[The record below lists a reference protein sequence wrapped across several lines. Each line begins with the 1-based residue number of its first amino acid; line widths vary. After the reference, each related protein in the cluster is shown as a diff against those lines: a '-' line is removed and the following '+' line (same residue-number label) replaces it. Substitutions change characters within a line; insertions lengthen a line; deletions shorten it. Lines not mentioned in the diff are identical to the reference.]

1 MKTVLITG
9 ASSGIG
15 EATAKYLA
23 SKGYRLVLVARNQEK
38 LKSLCDEIGGNAQSF
53 SYDLNDLEHIQ
64 TIFDYCREQQILLN
78 GLVYCAGEV
87 HNEPFRRINM
97 DSVTK
102 TMTLNC
108 MAFVMMGKLMTLR
121 KYSENDGSIVAMSSL
136 AALTSY
142 AGTTAY
148 TVSKSA
154 LNSACRILSKELLNR
169 KIRVNTIMP
178 GYVRTPMN
186 AGVDEETIMT
196 ADQPWGFIEPE
207 EIAYLIEFLLSD
219 RSRCITGAF
228 IPVSAGMNF
237 C

>member
-23 SKGYRLVLVARNQEK
+23 SKGYQLMLVARNYQK
-38 LKSLCDEIGGNAQSF
+38 MKALCDELGENVHCF
-53 SYDLNDLEHIQ
+53 PYDLNDLDHIQ
-64 TIFDYCREQQILLN
+64 TIFDHCKDQQMLLN
-78 GLVYCAGEV
+78 GLVYCAGV
-87 HNEPFRRINM
+87 GYNEPFRRITVE
-97 DSVTK
+97 SITK
-102 TMTLNC
+102 TLNLNC
-108 MAFVMMGKLMTLR
+108 MAFIMMSRMMTLR
-121 KYSENDGSIVAMSSL
+121 KYSENGGSIVAMSSL
-136 AALTSY
+136 SALTSY

-148 TVSKSA
+148 TMSKNA

-178 GYVRTPMN
+178 GYVHTPMT
-186 AGVDEETIMT
+186 AALDEETIIST
-196 ADQPWGFIEPE
+196 DQPWGFIEPE

-219 RSRCITGAF
+219 KSRCITGAS